1 MIRQVDTARGS
12 AELHETTKHGFVAK
26 MALEKSFGFFQ
37 HQLWTLPGR
46 MMKSL
51 FWSYALRRSG
61 SDKTWRA
68 TRRVLGNKL
77 QVQTWKTSSRTS

>member
-1 MIRQVDTARGS
+1 MKQQKI
-12 AELHETTKHGFVAK
+12 TKHGFVAK

-68 TRRVLGNKL
+68 TRRVLGNKPKAPGTNL
-77 QVQTWKTSSRTS
+77 ENLLPH